1 MNSENCSSSAFSD
14 STNRRSLA
22 RQHLKPNEVPLTVT
36 SFPRLGVSGQFTE
49 PYFDPS
55 NAISSHS
62 LFLPQE
68 ITNPHAR
75 FPSVLQ
81 LHLVFFFIIYSIYH
95 CRTLTA
101 NIRSRRGSK
110 VAINLPL
117 FIDSETPRPFI
128 DPSIPWDRSLYPEDP
143 RNWSAFSLYIL
154 CSSVRVIRGQEW
166 CSTSGPYIPRCHGLW
181 NGLLLPPVNVSGL

>member
-1 MNSENCSSSAFSD
+1 VSTKKKSSSAFSHG
-14 STNRRSLA
+14 TKRRSLA
-22 RQHLKPNEVPLTVT
+22 RQHLKPNEVPLTFT
-36 SFPRLGVSGQFTE
+36 SFPRLGVPGQFTE
-49 PYFDPS
+49 PYFDS
-55 NAISSHS
+55 SDAVSSHS

-75 FPSVLQ
+75 FPSVSWVHIFLRTSCST
-81 LHLVFFFIIYSIYH
+81 FYCS
-95 CRTLTA
+95 TLTA

-143 RNWSAFSLYIL
+143 GALSMFPLYIVL
-154 CSSVRVIRGQEW
+154 ICS
-166 CSTSGPYIPRCHGLW
+166 
-181 NGLLLPPVNVSGL
+181 